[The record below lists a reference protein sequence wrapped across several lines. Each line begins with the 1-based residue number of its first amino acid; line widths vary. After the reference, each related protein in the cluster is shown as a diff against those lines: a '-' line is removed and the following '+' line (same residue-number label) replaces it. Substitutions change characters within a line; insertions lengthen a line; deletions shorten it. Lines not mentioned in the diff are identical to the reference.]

1 MTLKELKNKKVEL
14 EKSIEKLINQFQE
27 ETQSIVSK
35 ITLSIELNQYIEKL
49 EKIETQVEIETT
61 LM

>member
-1 MTLKELKNKKVEL
+1 MTLEEFRNKKVEL
-14 EKSIEKLINQFQE
+14 EKSIEKLINLFQE

-35 ITLSIELNQYIEKL
+35 ITLNIELDQYIEKL